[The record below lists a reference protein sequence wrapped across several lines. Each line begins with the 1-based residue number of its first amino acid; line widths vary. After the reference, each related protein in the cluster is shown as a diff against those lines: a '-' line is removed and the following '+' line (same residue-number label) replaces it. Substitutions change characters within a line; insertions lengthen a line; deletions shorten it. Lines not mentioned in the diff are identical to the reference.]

1 MGIPVLT
8 PNGPSS
14 DFLYYPGVYQLSE
27 MVNNELDSRFM
38 IESALS
44 KLLNGELSLSAK
56 EIEFWRKKVN
66 IDRYNR
72 DLNSL
77 LASMVR

>member
-1 MGIPVLT
+1 
-8 PNGPSS
+8 
-14 DFLYYPGVYQLSE
+14 